1 MSIGFLEVGIKK
13 NTLSR
18 CLKLIHDFIAGHDE
32 DYQSL
37 NSTEVVV
44 YNSSDNS
51 WDVHESADLDESSNH
66 LNMDFKI
73 YAHCVVNFD
82 DRHMFLIGGVTGGD
96 YDSDLDDEE
105 QEDPVIE
112 DRTWFIDMED
122 NFFEVKPFHFLR
134 MRRRDC
140 QAAVMNSRGRRVIV
154 VAGGNN
160 GNFDTLDSI
169 EIIDPKSNERWK
181 EGKEVEQ
188 KRVSS
193 F

>member
-1 MSIGFLEVGIKK
+1 
-13 NTLSR
+13 
-18 CLKLIHDFIAGHDE
+18 
-32 DYQSL
+32 
-37 NSTEVVV
+37 
-44 YNSSDNS
+44 
-51 WDVHESADLDESSNH
+51 
-66 LNMDFKI
+66 MDFKI
-73 YAHCVVNFD
+73 YGHCVVNFD
-82 DRHMFLIGGVTGGD
+82 DQHMFLIGGVTGGD

-134 MRRRDC
+134 MQRRDC

-160 GNFDTLDSI
+160 GNFETLDSV

-181 EGKEVEQ
+181 EGMEVD
-188 KRVSS
+188 
-193 F
+193 